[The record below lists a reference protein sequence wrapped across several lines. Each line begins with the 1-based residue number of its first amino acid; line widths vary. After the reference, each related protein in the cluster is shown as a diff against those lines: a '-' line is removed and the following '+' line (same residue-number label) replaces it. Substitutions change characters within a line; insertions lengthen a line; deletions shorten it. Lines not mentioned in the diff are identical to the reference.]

1 MKTII
6 KPIYLLSL
14 LGTLLL
20 ALGPAQAKDM
30 ILTAIKPNRI
40 IIADPDS
47 MKITRQIEVEN
58 AGPSISTVVPSRDGK
73 SAFMSGNKFESIIK
87 IDLDSGKEL
96 MRIDLS
102 DDATRVKAMFGMD
115 VSPDDS
121 TIAVYENPVEIMK
134 SEYRVLST
142 RISLYDANTGALKAR
157 SDAPRQITV
166 LAYSGDGSRLYGMG
180 RALHIFDG
188 KSGSKIGEHKTQEWG
203 RSNFYPPDI
212 LSVWQQWESAGMFTT
227 PYYSARSDMDLAD
240 PAAYWTGILR
250 LDLDTGKFSMTD
262 VENTDVFYFS
272 STAHPGNKNIVY
284 ATYNNLTKLDAES
297 GKPLKRIDLPHSYYA
312 TNITTD
318 GKKVI
323 IGGAMGDIRIFDSES
338 LEELG
343 VIDMPGGANMGLANL
358 RVFQQ

>member
-1 MKTII
+1 MNSKI
-6 KPIYLLSL
+6 KLVLLGPV
-14 LGTLLL
+14 LGTLCMASGLV
-20 ALGPAQAKDM
+20 QAKDM
-30 ILTAIKPNRI
+30 ILTAVKPNRI
-40 IIADPDS
+40 IIVDPDS
-47 MKITRQIEVEN
+47 MKIAREIEVKD
-58 AGPSISTVVPSRDGK
+58 AGPTISTVVPSRDGK
-73 SAFMSGNKFESIIK
+73 SVFISGHRFESIIK

-96 MRIDLS
+96 MRIELS
-102 DDATRVKAMFGMD
+102 DKSVKVKAMFGMD

-121 TIAVYENPVEIMK
+121 TVAVYENPVATLK
-134 SEYRVLST
+134 SEYRVLPT
-142 RISLYDANTGALKAR
+142 RISLYNANTGALKAR

-188 KSGSKIGEHKTQEWG
+188 KTGSKIGEHKTQEWG
-203 RSNFYPPDI
+203 RANFYPPDI

-227 PYYSARSDMDLAD
+227 PYYAARSDMDLAD

-250 LDLDTGKFSMTD
+250 LDLDTGQFNMID

-272 STAHPGNKNIVY
+272 SAAHPKNKNIVY
-284 ATYNNLTKLDAES
+284 AAYNNLTKLDAGS
-297 GKPLKRIDLPHSYYA
+297 GKPLKRVDLPHSYYA

-323 IGGAMGDIRIFDSES
+323 IGGAMGDIRIFDSET
-338 LEELG
+338 LQELG
-343 VIDMPGGANMGLANL
+343 TIDMPGGANMGLANL

>member
-14 LGTLLL
+14 LGALLL

-142 RISLYDANTGALKAR
+142 RISLYDANTCAQADHGPGLFRRRIQALWNGAR
-157 SDAPRQITV
+157 
-166 LAYSGDGSRLYGMG
+166 
-180 RALHIFDG
+180 
-188 KSGSKIGEHKTQEWG
+188 
-203 RSNFYPPDI
+203 
-212 LSVWQQWESAGMFTT
+212 
-227 PYYSARSDMDLAD
+227 
-240 PAAYWTGILR
+240 AAYLRRQKRKQDRRAQNTG
-250 LDLDTGKFSMTD
+250 
-262 VENTDVFYFS
+262 VE
-272 STAHPGNKNIVY
+272 P
-284 ATYNNLTKLDAES
+284 
-297 GKPLKRIDLPHSYYA
+297 
-312 TNITTD
+312 
-318 GKKVI
+318 
-323 IGGAMGDIRIFDSES
+323 
-338 LEELG
+338 
-343 VIDMPGGANMGLANL
+343 
-358 RVFQQ
+358 Q